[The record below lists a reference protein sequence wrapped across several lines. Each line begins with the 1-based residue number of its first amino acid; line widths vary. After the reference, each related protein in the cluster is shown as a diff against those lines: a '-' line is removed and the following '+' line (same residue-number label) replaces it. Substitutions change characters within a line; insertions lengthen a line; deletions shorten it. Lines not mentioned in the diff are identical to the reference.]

1 MRKPHLS
8 TTPPKLPAL
17 IGRASPKGSK
27 NFGGIGKAADAPNK
41 SASPFGGGGGG
52 SLSPIPKRA
61 ATPASPPT
69 PLGGAPMGGGPG
81 LPTQDF
87 CKGGK
92 VISTKTF

>member
-52 SLSPIPKRA
+52 LSPIPKRA

-69 PLGGAPMGGGPG
+69 PLGGGPPE

>member
-41 SASPFGGGGGG
+41 SASPFGGGGD

-69 PLGGAPMGGGPG
+69 PLGAPG
-81 LPTQDF
+81 LPTEDF
-87 CKGGK
+87 CKGCK

>member
-1 MRKPHLS
+1 MRPPRLS

-17 IGRASPKGSK
+17 VGRASPAGSK

-41 SASPFGGGGGG
+41 SATAASSPFGAASGD
-52 SLSPIPKRA
+52 PMAMKR
-61 ATPASPPT
+61 PPRSS
-69 PLGGAPMGGGPG
+69 APMGTG